1 MSHPASRMDAP
12 ATLSCV
18 IAVRHRLSRSTAL
31 IVTVVAVSP
40 LLAGCWQGFGASTT
54 MQNSMNSGNGTQ
66 EIVGSLRVENA
77 TVVRNEAGRASLV
90 MAVFNQGDAADTLT
104 SVTIDGQPIAAD
116 AVTIDPGAYATFG
129 YGAEGA
135 PAVNFLLVD
144 ALQTPA
150 GAYST
155 VSLTFTTN
163 GITDFTSLVVPDVG
177 YYAGYVPN

>member
-1 MSHPASRMDAP
+1 MIDA
-12 ATLSCV
+12 
-18 IAVRHRLSRSTAL
+18 RHRLIRHAAL
-31 IVTVVAVSP
+31 AATVVALSP

-77 TVVRNEAGRASLV
+77 TIVRNDAGKASLV
-90 MAVFNQGDAADTLT
+90 MAVFNQGDAPDTLT
-104 SVTIDGQPIAAD
+104 AVTVDGQPVA
-116 AVTIDPGAYATFG
+116 TDPVAIEPGNFATFG

-135 PAVNFLLVD
+135 PAENFLLLD
-144 ALQTPA
+144 SLATPA

-163 GITDFTSLVVPDVG
+163 GITEFTSLVVPDVG
-177 YYAGYVPN
+177 YYAGYVPAG